1 MRQMIRRRWV
11 LGGFAALVAVNAA
24 LWLAAFGYALP
35 RSLGAYFFGPGLV
48 RAEVVMRVNGETIDY
63 LIDRGRVRAKTRTS
77 LTLRERDATL
87 VTIDVAPDAT
97 ILVNGRVASLT
108 QVRRGM
114 IATMIRENSDAA
126 TEVRANG

>member
-1 MRQMIRRRWV
+1 MIRRRWI
-11 LGGFAALVAVNAA
+11 LGGFAALLTVNAA
-24 LWLAAFGYALP
+24 LWLAAFSFALP

-48 RAEVVMRVNGETIDY
+48 RAEIVMRVRGETVDY
-63 LIDRGRVRAKTRTS
+63 LVDRGRVRAKTRTS
-77 LTLRERDATL
+77 LTLRERDATI

-97 ILVNGRVASLT
+97 ITVNGRVASLA

-114 IATMIRENSDAA
+114 TATMIRENSDAA

>member
-1 MRQMIRRRWV
+1 MGAMKQRRWI
-11 LGGFAALVAVNAA
+11 LGGFAALLAMNAA
-24 LWLAAFGYALP
+24 LWLAAFGFALP

-48 RAEVVMRVNGETIDY
+48 RAEIVMQVRGETVDY
-63 LIDRGRVRAKTRTS
+63 LVDRGRVRAKTRTS
-77 LTLRERDATL
+77 LTLRERDATI

-97 ILVNGRVASLT
+97 ITVNGRVASLA

-114 IATMIRENSDAA
+114 IATMIRENGDAA